1 MTDDRTKTTV
11 LLGFAEALSA
21 PEVVWSLVD
30 HGFRV
35 IAFARRGRYCALRHS
50 RHVICHEIT
59 PPALDLPAALADLR
73 ALLASLDHE
82 SRGGERVLMPLDD
95 PAVWMCSRVALQSG
109 WVLAGPHGDK
119 ADLALNK
126 YRQIRAAE
134 KAGLNVPET
143 RIATAPD
150 EALNADVSFPLIL
163 KAANAVSVCGDRLCS
178 RSNSICANGKELD
191 RALSGWTQGE
201 HRLVQPFIL
210 GTGEG
215 VFGVATPEG
224 VEAWSSHRRLRMM
237 NPAGSGSSA
246 CISQPVPGELKAP
259 MERFVRDIGW
269 RGLFMIEL
277 LRDRSGKVWFMELN
291 GRSWGSMALARRQAL
306 EYPAW
311 GVSLALNRQSQ
322 LTEEPPGI
330 SGIAGRHLGRELMH
344 LLFVLR
350 GPKSEA
356 QINWPSFWKAI
367 GEIARVR
374 PGEYFYN
381 WRKDDPKVF
390 ISDCYYSIRNEVVK
404 SGR

>member
-1 MTDDRTKTTV
+1 MPADRIRTTV
-11 LLGFAEALSA
+11 LVGFAEALSA

-35 IAFARRGRYCALRHS
+35 IAFARRGRNSALRHS
-50 RHVICHEIT
+50 RYVICHEIT
-59 PPALDLPAALADLR
+59 PPAQDLPASLADLR
-73 ALLASLDHE
+73 ALLASLDRE
-82 SRGGERVLMPLDD
+82 MRGGERVLLPLDD
-95 PAVWMCSRVALQSG
+95 AAVWMCSRVAPQSG
-109 WVLAGPHGDK
+109 WVLAGPRGDQV
-119 ADLALNK
+119 DLALDK

-134 KAGLNVPET
+134 NAGLNVPET
-143 RIATAPD
+143 WIATAPD
-150 EALNADVSFPLIL
+150 EALDADLSFPLIL
-163 KAANAVSVCGDRLCS
+163 KSANAVSVCGDRLCA
-178 RSNSICANGKELD
+178 RTNSICANGKELEG
-191 RALSGWTQGE
+191 ALSRWTRGE
-201 HRLVQPFIL
+201 NRLVQPFIL

-224 VEAWSSHRRLRMM
+224 IEAWSSHKRLRMM

-246 CISQPVPGELKAP
+246 CVSQPVPGELKP
-259 MERFVRDIGW
+259 PIERFIGDIGW

-322 LTEEPPGI
+322 LIERLPGV
-330 SGIAGRHLGRELMH
+330 SEIAGRHLGRELMH

-356 QINWPSFWKAI
+356 QRNWPSFWKAI
-367 GEIARVR
+367 GEMARVR
-374 PGEYFYN
+374 SGDYFYN

-390 ISDCYYSIRNEVVK
+390 IADCYYSIRDELFK
-404 SGR
+404 S